1 MPILGLSGFQREA
14 AAVLIQDG
22 RIVAAAAEERF
33 SHVRR
38 DANFPRRA
46 VRYVLREANL
56 TARELD
62 AVVWF
67 EKPLR
72 HFERSLVT
80 TLTAFPGSARV
91 FAHGMFR
98 WLGDRLWM
106 RDLIC
111 RELLIDT
118 DKVRFALHHEAHAA
132 SACLTAPWAGQP
144 SDFLVL
150 DGAGEWTCSAGGS
163 WTDGRLATHFEIPF
177 PHSLGLFV
185 RATADFLGFDP
196 ASDDALVSE
205 LAAFGN
211 PETFRAPLGRL
222 LEVGGERGYR
232 LDPAWLRFRFDSD
245 RWFTESVA
253 ELLGPPRTPGAP
265 LRMHPGDAR
274 DADLAAAVMDA
285 VERAA
290 LELARRLHR
299 HTGAS
304 RLCVGGDLAQLP
316 RVVARLLA
324 EGPYA
329 EIHVDP
335 APSDSG
341 AALGAACLGHTVQ
354 GGSLGAPWPGPALGE
369 PVLDDPGESA
379 HALDGAEAVRRALL
393 EALCAG
399 RIAGWVRGRFE
410 WGPRALGRR
419 CLLADPREPGIAAR
433 IRREIKHREEFRP
446 WGCAI
451 PAERAAEFVELP
463 PGAASPARFKMI
475 ALRAR
480 AALRERAPAVV
491 AADGTCVP
499 QLVETNADP
508 AFHALLTEFGTRT
521 GVPVLLTS
529 SLDLRGDPPARGET
543 EARALLARSGLD
555 LLVVENRLYDEAER
569 IRRATR
575 QAMPAS

>member
-1 MPILGLSGFQREA
+1 MRILGLSGFQREA
-14 AAVLIQDG
+14 AAVLIEDG

-46 VRYVLREANL
+46 VRYVLREGNL

-72 HFERSLVT
+72 RFERNLVT

-106 RDLIC
+106 RNLIC
-111 RELLIDT
+111 SELLIDP
-118 DKVRFALHHEAHAA
+118 DKLRFAVHHEAHAA

-144 SDFLVL
+144 TDFLVL

-163 WTDGRLATHFEIPF
+163 WQDGRIETLFELPF

-185 RATADFLGFDP
+185 RATAEFLGFDP
-196 ASDDALVSE
+196 VADDALVSE

-211 PETFRAPLGRL
+211 PATLRAEIGQI

-232 LDPAWLRFRFDSD
+232 FDPARLRYRFDTD
-245 RWFTESVA
+245 RWFAESVT
-253 ELLGPPRTPGAP
+253 ELFGPRRTPGAP
-265 LRMHPGDAR
+265 LRMQSGDAR

-290 LELARRLHR
+290 LELARRLQQHS
-299 HTGAS
+299 GAA
-304 RLCVGGDLAQLP
+304 RLCLGGDLAQLP

-341 AALGAACLGHTVQ
+341 AALGAALLAHAAL
-354 GGSLGAPWPGPALGE
+354 GGSVADAWHGPALGE
-369 PVLDDPGESA
+369 PVLDDPGKT
-379 HALDGAEAVRRALL
+379 HRLLDRPEAVRHALL
-393 EALCAG
+393 AALCTG

-463 PGAASPARFKMI
+463 PGAASPARCKMI

-480 AALRERAPAVV
+480 TALRERAPAVV

-499 QLVETNADP
+499 HLVERDADP
-508 AFHALLTEFGTRT
+508 EFHALLSEFGARA
-521 GVPVLLTS
+521 GIPVLLTS

-543 EARALLARSGLD
+543 EARAVLARSGLD
-555 LLVVENRLYDEAER
+555 LLVVENRLYDGEA
-569 IRRATR
+569 
-575 QAMPAS
+575 